1 MDLHKIKLF
10 HDLDSAEQDLIF
22 GMARKCTYPKGATV
36 FTGGQKEDG
45 IYIIYNGRVKVT
57 MLNPDGREKTLAVLS
72 EGELI
77 GEVTLLGD
85 ELRTAGIETLENT
98 TFLIISRRDFISLM
112 DSIPILAF
120 RVIEI
125 LSKRLRRANRHIE
138 ELTFLNAR
146 NRVICA
152 LVYLSE
158 EHGLKVGKEI
168 LIFWPIT
175 HAELA
180 KLAGV
185 TRETVTKV
193 FSELQSKNLIS
204 TTKGRVRLMNPSGL
218 HQELL

>member
-1 MDLHKIKLF
+1 M
-10 HDLDSAEQDLIF
+10 
-22 GMARKCTYPKGATV
+22 
-36 FTGGQKEDG
+36 
-45 IYIIYNGRVKVT
+45 
-57 MLNPDGREKTLAVLS
+57 
-72 EGELI
+72 
-77 GEVTLLGD
+77 
-85 ELRTAGIETLENT
+85 
-98 TFLIISRRDFISLM
+98 
-112 DSIPILAF
+112 
-120 RVIEI
+120 
-125 LSKRLRRANRHIE
+125 
-138 ELTFLNAR
+138 
-146 NRVICA
+146 
-152 LVYLSE
+152 VYLSE